1 MSDSTNRSVMLGI
14 PVDHVNMTDA
24 LERIMTMV
32 DEYEV
37 DGKNRL
43 VATANVDF
51 IVNSHDNKQEKIA
64 EELRSTLRNAD
75 MVTADGMPLV
85 WLSQMLG
92 RPLEERVTGADMVP
106 ALAEK
111 AAREGKSIY
120 FFGGIDGSA
129 KQTAQILSDRYP
141 TLKVAGY
148 SAPMIDLD
156 DEIENK
162 IEIARINITEPD
174 ILLIALGNPKQE
186 LWFNRF
192 KRYLK
197 VPVSMGIGGTFEFIA
212 GMTSRAPEWMQRV
225 GLEWIYRMTQDPKR
239 LVRRYIKGL
248 YTFNRMT
255 LPLILMNTVAKRFR
269 NSGPAFS
276 ENQFNS
282 SMQTSDSE
290 QAIWQNI
297 RAINGLDAG
306 IELLSGVKILNLDFS
321 QIRSFSSEDIS
332 KFMNVFLEV
341 QRENMFCLVSGL
353 RWLPNLLFRL
363 YRINDLLDAVALQVV
378 EEVDEQYSS

>member
-141 TLKVAGY
+141 GLKVAGY